1 MVAIVVVGDINVLV
15 IELVLWFPGHLV
27 LLLQPPAGI
36 CKPGAYLPDTEIDSS
51 KKYKYKKYKEIQR
64 LIRARNTNN
73 SIFID
78 INSSVYDISPKG
90 LCILWIL
97 DVTVV
102 CFSSREIIKLHSG
115 VGNLLGKQASADDI
129 MMTNERS

>member
-1 MVAIVVVGDINVLV
+1 MVAIVVVGDVNVLV

-36 CKPGAYLPDTEIDSS
+36 CKPSAYLPDTEIDSS

-73 SIFID
+73 SIFIA
-78 INSSVYDISPKG
+78 INSCVRPKG